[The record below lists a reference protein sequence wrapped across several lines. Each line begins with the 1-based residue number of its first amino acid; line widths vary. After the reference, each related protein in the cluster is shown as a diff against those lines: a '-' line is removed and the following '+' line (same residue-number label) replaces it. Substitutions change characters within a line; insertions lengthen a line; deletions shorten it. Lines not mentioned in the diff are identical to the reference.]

1 MDYCG
6 SVTTS
11 EVLATSLASFG
22 SSSTTAVHTL
32 QAATTKSETFK
43 TNIGTLQGA
52 VLSHVLSADFV
63 SEMFCRIEVEK
74 FECSND
80 GRILIS
86 ANTNVE
92 LDGRTRTALMKFL
105 LSAPRG
111 GSI

>member
-11 EVLATSLASFG
+11 EILATSLASFG
-22 SSSTTAVHTL
+22 SSRTTAVHTL
-32 QAATTKSETFK
+32 EAGTTKSETFK
-43 TNIGTLQGA
+43 ANIGTLHGA
-52 VLSHVLSADFV
+52 VLSPVLSADFV

-74 FECSND
+74 FECSDD
-80 GRILIS
+80 GILLIS

-105 LSAPRG
+105 LSAPSG